1 MRFRW
6 TKLISGVRTLL
17 VVAAA
22 FYLGVRYADLR
33 ERVVNEFPAQELR
46 TAEARNDRMNQ
57 PAEAVVAPAHFQD
70 IDLSETRA
78 ALKRKIFG
86 TRRDSHPPSVTNI
99 APSTFASRYSG
110 RAAFEQYYRQVFAD
124 HQIQAA
130 EIDGA
135 FEEIDGYRWRSVW
148 LRRRAGEPEGLF
160 IYHHG
165 HDGSPFAFAPPNVLV
180 RAMIERGYD
189 VIVHSMPGIGW
200 NGIGP
205 VRIKTWD
212 GWGRLTGRRNEK
224 HDLFAMVDTGGG
236 HFIKF
241 FVEPVLASVDLVLSK
256 RSYPK
261 IMMTGH
267 SGGGWTTTIAAA
279 LDERIDYSISYAGSL
294 PFFARLR
301 PRDLGDAEQTDSAF
315 YRNFSYPLLYELA
328 SGSAEGKRVHYQ
340 VYNDSDSCCFDG
352 SSAAAFQRYLAG
364 RPQRP
369 DRDLRIAVVRNSGHY
384 MVADAVL
391 DIIGRL
397 GPMQAAQ

>member
-1 MRFRW
+1 M
-6 TKLISGVRTLL
+6 KLISGTRILL

-22 FYLGVRYADLR
+22 FFLGVRYADLR
-33 ERVVNEFPAQELR
+33 DRIVSEFPSQELR
-46 TAEARNDRMNQ
+46 TAEAPNDRTER
-57 PAEAVVAPAHFQD
+57 PAETVVAQVHFED

-78 ALKRKIFG
+78 ALERKIFG
-86 TRRDSHPPSVTNI
+86 ARRASHLPSVGEITT
-99 APSTFASRYSG
+99 SLFASRYSG
-110 RAAFEQYYRQVFAD
+110 RTAFEQYHRQVFVD

-148 LRRRAGEPEGLF
+148 LRRTGAPEGLF

-165 HDGSPFAFAPPNVLV
+165 HDGSPFAFAQPNILI

-189 VIVHSMPGIGW
+189 VIVHSMPGISW

-212 GWGRLTGRRNEK
+212 GWGQLTGRRNEK

-241 FVEPVLASVDLVLSK
+241 FVEPVLASIDLTMSK

-261 IMMTGH
+261 ILMAGH

-294 PFFARLR
+294 PFFARLK

-315 YRNFSYPLLYELA
+315 YRDFSYPLLYELA
-328 SGSAEGKRVHYQ
+328 SGSAERKRIHYQ
-340 VYNDSDSCCFDG
+340 VYNDGDSCCFDG
-352 SSAAAFQRYLAG
+352 TSVATFQRYLAG
-364 RPQRP
+364 RQRRP
-369 DRDLRIAVVRNSGHY
+369 DRDLRIAVIRNDSHY
-384 MVADAVL
+384 MVSDAVL